1 MGGLVSS
8 LAFPVPRLPFSFYSE
23 GLLRRDDVV
32 WLYTC
37 NKEKIPAVHVK
48 PPRNP
53 RSPAAGEGLTI
64 LYSHGNAEDVGLHLP
79 FIDALA
85 RATGCDVLSYEYVGY
100 SLSRFANCQPD
111 EEGCYRSIDAAWVYL
126 TETLGVPAHDV
137 VVFGRSIG
145 TGPSVDLV
153 ARDGLRSG
161 RPAAR
166 SPRGARG
173 LLLQSPI
180 DSAIRCA
187 LGYGSSLTMY
197 PLDIFVN
204 YEKMPQ
210 VRCPTAI
217 IHGLSDTIVPDRC
230 GKALHKLAPNPFEA
244 CWLEGYGHNDMPY
257 DPLFMYAISFLAK
270 LKRDPPAYADSSR
283 GVNV

>member
-1 MGGLVSS
+1 MSRGEKATRSRVEKTTRR
-8 LAFPVPRLPFSFYSE
+8 A

-111 EEGCYRSIDAAWVYL
+111 EEGCYRSIDAAWVCVRRVEISP
-126 TETLGVPAHDV
+126 TNRGDAAGCHVD
-137 VVFGRSIG
+137 
-145 TGPSVDLV
+145 GPRRRV
-153 ARDGLRSG
+153 AA
-161 RPAAR
+161 P
-166 SPRGARG
+166 PRGATWMVRG
-173 LLLQSPI
+173 GES
-180 DSAIRCA
+180 RRRHV
-187 LGYGSSLTMY
+187 
-197 PLDIFVN
+197 DIPRRRVAA
-204 YEKMPQ
+204 PPRGATWI
-210 VRCPTAI
+210 VR
-217 IHGLSDTIVPDRC
+217 GDESR
-230 GKALHKLAPNPFEA
+230 
-244 CWLEGYGHNDMPY
+244 
-257 DPLFMYAISFLAK
+257 
-270 LKRDPPAYADSSR
+270 RRR
-283 GVNV
+283 GVPRGQSEERTRARALERRGHRIGT